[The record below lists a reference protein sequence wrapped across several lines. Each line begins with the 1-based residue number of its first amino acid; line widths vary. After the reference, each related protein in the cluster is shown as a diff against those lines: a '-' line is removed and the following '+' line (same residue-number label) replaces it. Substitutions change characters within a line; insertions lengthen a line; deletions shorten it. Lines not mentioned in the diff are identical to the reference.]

1 MVTIVQGNKNVL
13 KDYRYFKCRTC
24 GWAGKAEK
32 GEYNYGGQREPECWM
47 KCPCCKNTA
56 HEVTAQSEIQL
67 LMEKE
72 KENNN
77 AHQIL
82 HYPPGVR

>member
-1 MVTIVQGNKNVL
+1 MVTIVQGNKDVL
-13 KDYRYFKCRTC
+13 KDYRYFKCGTC

-32 GEYNYGGQREPECWM
+32 GEYNHGDQREPECWM
-47 KCPCCKNTA
+47 KCPCCGRTA
-56 HEVTAQSEIQL
+56 HEVISRSEIQL

-72 KENNN
+72 KENN
-77 AHQIL
+77 HTPIL

>member
-13 KDYRYFKCRTC
+13 KDYRYFKCRIC

-32 GEYNYGGQREPECWM
+32 GEYNYGDQREPECQM

-56 HEVTAQSEIQL
+56 HEVTAQSEIQF

-77 AHQIL
+77 ANQIL
-82 HYPPGVR
+82 NYPPGVR